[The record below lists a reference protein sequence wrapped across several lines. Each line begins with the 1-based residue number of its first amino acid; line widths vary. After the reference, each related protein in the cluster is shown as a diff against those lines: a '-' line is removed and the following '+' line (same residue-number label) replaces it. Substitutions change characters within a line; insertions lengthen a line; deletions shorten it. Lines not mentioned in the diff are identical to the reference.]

1 MRPSSPLTPR
11 SLVSRRDLVSL
22 WLGVVAAA
30 ALRPAQVPLFATG
43 AQTPASGALAP
54 YDARVLPRGIRSRFV
69 DGVNGLRVHVLEAGF
84 ETPNRPMLLLLHG
97 FPELAYSWRQ
107 VMGPLADAGYY
118 VVAPDRRG
126 YGRSVTTLTNYDDDL
141 GPFGTF
147 NQVHDM
153 VALVYALGHRSVH
166 AVIGHDQGS
175 PQAGWCAV
183 IRPDLFRSVVM
194 MSAPFGGTATL
205 PFNTA
210 NGAPPPPRPAPDT
223 IYDDLARLSP
233 PRKHYQR
240 YYQSREANENLWHP
254 PQGLHAFLRAY
265 YHMKSADWA
274 PNQPQPLAGRTA
286 AEWARLPRYY
296 VMDLA
301 VGMAE
306 SVAPEMPTPQQVAAC
321 RWLRDADLAV
331 YTAEYQ
337 RTGFQGGLNGYR
349 SGGGDAALRVFA
361 GRKIDVPSMFIG
373 GRQDWG
379 VYQSPG
385 ALERLESMHTTRYAG
400 THLIDGAGHWVQ
412 QEQPARV
419 VEQLVAFLAQK

>member
-1 MRPSSPLTPR
+1 MRQHRRPVVEWPVTRRGFVSVALGAAASAVLPSSRP
-11 SLVSRRDLVSL
+11 D
-22 WLGVVAAA
+22 AAVQPGTQRPA
-30 ALRPAQVPLFATG
+30 ALEPYQPA
-43 AQTPASGALAP
+43 
-54 YDARVLPRGIRSRFV
+54 VLPRGVRSRFV
-69 DGVNGLRVHVLEAGF
+69 DGVNGLRMHVLEAGF

-107 VMGPLADAGYY
+107 VMGPLAEAGYY

-126 YGRSVTTLTNYDDDL
+126 YGRSSTTLIGYDDDL
-141 GPFGTF
+141 APFGTF
-147 NQVHDM
+147 NQVQDM
-153 VALVYALGHRSVH
+153 VALVYALGHRAVH

-254 PQGLHAFLRAY
+254 RQGLQAFLRAY

-286 AEWARLPRYY
+286 AEWAKLPRYY

-301 VGMAE
+301 LGMAE
-306 SVAPEMPTPQQVAAC
+306 SVAPAMPTPQEVEAC
-321 RWLRDADLAV
+321 RWLPDAELAV

-349 SGGGDAALRVFA
+349 SGGGDSALRIFA
-361 GRKIDVPSMFIG
+361 GRTIDVPSMFIG

-385 ALERLESMHTTRYAG
+385 AIERLESTHTTRYEG
-400 THLIDGAGHWVQ
+400 THLIDAAGHWVQ

-419 VEQLVAFLAQK
+419 SARLVEFLRRR

>member
-1 MRPSSPLTPR
+1 MRPHPRTRVDSSVT
-11 SLVSRRDLVSL
+11 RRGFVSL
-22 WLGVVAAA
+22 ALGTAAV
-30 ALRPAQVPLFATG
+30 ALRQAQTPLSATG
-43 AQTPASGALAP
+43 AQAPASGALAP

-107 VMGPLADAGYY
+107 VMRPLADAGYY

-126 YGRSVTTLTNYDDDL
+126 YGRSVTTLTTYDDDL

-153 VALVYALGHRSVH
+153 VALVYALGHRAVH

-175 PQAGWCAV
+175 PLAGWCAV

-240 YYQSREANENLWHP
+240 YYQSVS
-254 PQGLHAFLRAY
+254 Y
-265 YHMKSADWA
+265 
-274 PNQPQPLAGRTA
+274 
-286 AEWARLPRYY
+286 
-296 VMDLA
+296 
-301 VGMAE
+301 
-306 SVAPEMPTPQQVAAC
+306 
-321 RWLRDADLAV
+321 
-331 YTAEYQ
+331 
-337 RTGFQGGLNGYR
+337 
-349 SGGGDAALRVFA
+349 
-361 GRKIDVPSMFIG
+361 
-373 GRQDWG
+373 
-379 VYQSPG
+379 
-385 ALERLESMHTTRYAG
+385 
-400 THLIDGAGHWVQ
+400 THLTLPTKRIV
-412 QEQPARV
+412 
-419 VEQLVAFLAQK
+419 